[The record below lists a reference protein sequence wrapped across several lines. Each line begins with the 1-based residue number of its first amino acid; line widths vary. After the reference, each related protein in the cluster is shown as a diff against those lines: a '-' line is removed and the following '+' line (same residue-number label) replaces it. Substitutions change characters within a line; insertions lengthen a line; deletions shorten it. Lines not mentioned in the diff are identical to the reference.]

1 MGLRMSRPV
10 KAIGAAAAGGIF
22 GRLGDYVVRWPLVFV
37 GFWVALAAGLLV
49 TVPSLTQMS
58 RERPVAILPSN
69 APALV
74 ATQQMTEAFHES
86 GSQTILLVVLTD
98 DKGLGPA
105 DEGVYRT
112 LVDEL
117 RGNTES
123 VVMLQEFLSAPP
135 LRDVMTSK
143 DHRAWYLPIGLA
155 GELGSPQLHEAY
167 GRVADIVKDAV
178 AGSTLTASLAGPPAT
193 DADLTDLGLRN
204 LTLIE
209 AATALMVFI
218 ILLTIY
224 RNVVT
229 TLLPLMTTGIA
240 LVTAQSS
247 VAGFCQLGLP
257 ISNLAVVLMTGI
269 MCGAATGYAVFL
281 ISRYHDYVRLG
292 ADSDQAVKKAMTSVG
307 KVITVS
313 AATVAVTFLGMMFT
327 RLGVFKTVGPVV
339 AIAIGVA
346 LVAAVTLLPAML
358 ALAGRRGWIAP
369 RRDITAGF
377 WRRSGMRIVRRPM
390 AYLLASLTVLIFLA
404 GGVRLLRDNYDDR
417 KTLPDSA
424 DSSVGYAALARHFAM
439 NSTIRQYLV
448 VQSPDDLR
456 TPETL
461 AALKHMAQRVSEMPD
476 IAMPQD
482 TTQLPGGNLGDEV
495 GEAFS
500 DADGLLDSLVG
511 TPDESGG
518 HTTLEDAARLVTTMR
533 ALGFALAIDVANIA
547 DDVAGPAV
555 TAPDLNPSCDAD
567 PMCSDPRLNTVS
579 DDESLG
585 KVVELARQLQS
596 TPDAKTIESA
606 TLSLRAARETAT
618 NALRSISIDDVGGVQ
633 DQPATLQ
640 QSAEALA
647 DAIRRLLHGEQALL
661 TQPAPTRAGV
671 PDASTFVIAPGGYVA
686 RYLIQTKLNPFSTA
700 AIDQLDSIV
709 DTARGPHPDTALA
722 DATISMVGFP
732 ATLHD
737 TRDYYNRDIQ
747 FIVGMTIVVVLLI
760 LIARLRAVV
769 APLYLIGSVLVSY
782 LSALGIGVIMFQF
795 MLGQQL
801 HWSVPGLTFIMLI
814 AVGADYNM
822 LLISRM
828 RDECPDDV
836 RSGVVRTVGST
847 GGLMTAAGLVFA
859 ASMFALLLA
868 SISTMVQVGLITALG
883 LLLNTFLVRTI
894 AVPAMAVLVGRAN
907 WWPSRWRP
915 GQHALLAATQNSMP
929 IASRPGAGVCSMIPG
944 RGDHPML
951 ELAEVSK
958 TYRLGG
964 QTVRALDSIT
974 LAFSAGEFVSVVGP
988 SGSGKSTLLH
998 LLGALD
1004 RPDSGSIRFQGKEI
1018 GDLDDYER
1026 SEFRRRSVGFVFQ
1039 FFNLLPMMAAWENV
1053 AVPML
1058 LDGARMSKVKSRA
1071 LELLAL
1077 VDLADR
1083 AEHRPSELSGGQMQ
1097 RVAVARALM
1106 MDPQLVLADE
1116 PTGNLDTKT
1125 GAAIMALLNDVAHQQ
1140 GRSVVMVT
1148 HNLEAASSTDRVITL
1163 TDGRIGSDV
1172 LASGE
1177 HP

>member
-1 MGLRMSRPV
+1 MSRPV
-10 KAIGAAAAGGIF
+10 KATGAAAVGGVF
-22 GRLGDYVVRWPLVFV
+22 GRLGDFVVRWPLVV
-37 GFWVALAAGLLV
+37 IGFWVALAAGLLL
-49 TVPSLTQMS
+49 TLPSLAQMAS
-58 RERPVAILPSN
+58 ARPVAILPSD

-74 ATQQMTEAFHES
+74 ATQRMTQAFHES

-112 LVDEL
+112 LVDKL
-117 RGNTES
+117 GQDPES
-123 VVMLQEFLSAPP
+123 VVMLREFLSAPP

-167 GRVADIVKDAV
+167 ERVADIVKQTV

-193 DADLTDLGLRN
+193 DADLTDIGARN
-204 LTLIE
+204 LHLIE
-209 AATALMVFI
+209 AATALMVWI
-218 ILLTIY
+218 ILLIIY
-224 RNVVT
+224 RNAVT

-240 LVTAQSS
+240 LVTARSI
-247 VAGFCQLGLP
+247 VAGFCQLGLN
-257 ISNLAVVLMTGI
+257 ISNLAIVLMTGI
-269 MCGAATGYAVFL
+269 MCGAGTGYGVFL

-292 ADSDQAVKKAMTSVG
+292 ADSDQAVKKTLTSVG
-307 KVITVS
+307 KVIVVS
-313 AATVAVTFLGMMFT
+313 AATVAVTFLGMIFT
-327 RLGVFKTVGPVV
+327 RLGVFTAVGPVV

-346 LVAAVTLLPAML
+346 LVAAMTLLPAML

-377 WRRSGMRIVRRPM
+377 WRRSGMRIARRPM
-390 AYLLASLTVLIFLA
+390 AYLLASLTVLIILA

-417 KTLPDSA
+417 KTLPGSV

-448 VQSPDDLR
+448 VQSPLSLWD
-456 TPETL
+456 PETH
-461 AALKHMAQRVSEMPD
+461 AALKRMAQRISEMPD

-482 TTQLPGGNLGDEV
+482 TAQLPGGDLGDEAS
-495 GEAFS
+495 EAFS
-500 DADGLLDSLVG
+500 DVDGLLDALVG

-518 HTTLEDAARLVTTMR
+518 DTTRDDAARLVTTMR
-533 ALGFALAIDVANIA
+533 ALGFAIAIDVANIA
-547 DDVAGPAV
+547 DQFAGPAV
-555 TAPDLNPSCDAD
+555 TAPDLNPGCDAD
-567 PMCSDPRLNTVS
+567 PMCSDPRLNTIS

-585 KVVELARQLQS
+585 KVVDLAQQLQS
-596 TPDAKTIESA
+596 TPDAQTIESL
-606 TLSLRAARETAT
+606 TLSLRAARETAV

-633 DQPATLQ
+633 DQPDTLQ
-640 QSAEALA
+640 QSAEAFA
-647 DAIRRLLHGEQALL
+647 DAIRRLLGRVQALL
-661 TQPAPTRAGV
+661 TRPAPTRAGV
-671 PDASTFVIAPGGYVA
+671 ADASTFVVSPDGYMA

-700 AIDQLDSIV
+700 AIDQLNSIV
-709 DTARGPHPDTALA
+709 DTARGPQPDPALE

-747 FIVGMTIVVVLLI
+747 FIIGMTIMVVLLI

-769 APLYLIGSVLVSY
+769 APLYLIASVTVSY
-782 LSALGIGVIMFQF
+782 LAALGIGVITFQLI
-795 MLGQQL
+795 LGQQL
-801 HWSVPGLTFIMLI
+801 HWSVPGLTFTILVV
-814 AVGADYNM
+814 VGADYNM

-847 GGLMTAAGLVFA
+847 GGVITAAGLVFA

-868 SISTMVQVGLITALG
+868 NISTMAQAGFVTAVG
-883 LLLNTFLVRTI
+883 LLLNTFLVRTVT
-894 AVPAMAVLVGRAN
+894 VPAMAVLVGRAN

-915 GQHALLAATQNSMP
+915 QQHALLAASQNSMP
-929 IASRPGAGVCSMIPG
+929 TVSRRGAGSMISG

-958 TYRLGG
+958 TYQLGG

-974 LAFSAGEFVSVVGP
+974 LALSAGEFVSVVGP

-1004 RPDSGSIRFQGKEI
+1004 RPDSGSIRFQGKDI

-1039 FFNLLPMMAAWENV
+1039 FFNLLPTMAAWENV

-1071 LELLAL
+1071 LELLSL

-1097 RVAVARALM
+1097 RVALARALM
-1106 MDPQLVLADE
+1106 MDPPLVLADE

-1148 HNLEAASSTDRVITL
+1148 HNLEASSLTDRVITL